1 MFCLDGC
8 DQSAGLGME
17 RMRSVQERRRV
28 SWKVACSGGGVSRSV
43 LLTDSDTPITKPKVE
58 LGALTSV
65 NSITYR
71 YCSLPVSRP
80 GFATFVPVSHTRARA
95 RRHTN
100 TLTTDR

>member
-1 MFCLDGC
+1 
-8 DQSAGLGME
+8 
-17 RMRSVQERRRV
+17 MRSVQEGRRV
-28 SWKVACSGGGVSRSV
+28 SWKVACSGGGVARSG

-80 GFATFVPVSHTRARA
+80 GFATFVPVSHTRARTQT
-95 RRHTN
+95 HQHIN
-100 TLTTDR
+100 N